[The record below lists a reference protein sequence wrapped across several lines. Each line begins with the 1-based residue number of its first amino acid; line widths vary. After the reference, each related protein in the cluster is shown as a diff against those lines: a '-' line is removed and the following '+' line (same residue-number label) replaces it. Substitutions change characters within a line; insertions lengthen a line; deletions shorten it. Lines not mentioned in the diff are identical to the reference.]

1 MKLITIPTKDITF
14 VSFFIIILLSS
25 ANESIACRSSFE
37 RSEEINLES
46 VVLNILFFP
55 SLGKNS
61 RSEYPLGSFHDNLF
75 G

>member
-1 MKLITIPTKDITF
+1 MKLITIPTKNITF
-14 VSFFIIILLSS
+14 VSFFIIILLPS

-37 RSEEINLES
+37 RSEEI
-46 VVLNILFFP
+46 NILFFP